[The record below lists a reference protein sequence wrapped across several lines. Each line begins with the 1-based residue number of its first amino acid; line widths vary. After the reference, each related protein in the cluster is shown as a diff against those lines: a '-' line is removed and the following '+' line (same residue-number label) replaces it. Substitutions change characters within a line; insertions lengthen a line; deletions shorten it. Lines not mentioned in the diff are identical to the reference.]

1 MKQFLSILIFL
12 SFLVCST
19 NAQEIQRPESYN
31 YKQGVEALQNND
43 LEKALE
49 FLNKELQEHKDN
61 GYAFVWL
68 AVIRNHLEEYGKALT
83 AANSSIRYIPKEDSV
98 FRALAFSTRGDVF
111 LALEEKE
118 KALADYSSTIE
129 ILPNAAGGYEKRAE
143 FYFTEKKY
151 NLSDKDYQRII
162 ALDPGRT
169 MGYMGLGRNAKK
181 QEKYE
186 EAISQFNYVIKLAPD
201 YAQGYSFRAES
212 YMFLKKYNEAMDD
225 VITALD
231 IDRDKKAFYL
241 LQDLADSAQT
251 IVTAKLKVQINKH
264 PNDYYWPY
272 CLGIIHERSGQ
283 YPIAIKYYKTS
294 LSKEISDVICER
306 IADCLNEAGDYKQ
319 ALAYINQAIQLDST
333 YNYYLMQKANIEYN
347 AGMTKEAIADLDR
360 YISNEPDHYSGYY
373 RRGWFKDNTEDMD
386 GAIEDYTMS
395 IVLEPAYA
403 YAYMNRGIL
412 YWKKNNK
419 DAAVADFKKTIELDT
434 VPNDNSSAQ
443 YAYLYLG
450 QITEAK
456 EWMNKVLEKS
466 TDKGNYY
473 DAACLYSVI
482 GEKEQAIDYLR
493 LALEKGFRRFA
504 HIERDNDLNNIRKLP
519 AFKEL
524 LDKYKRKH
532 LQEVQDLSDKEQLID
547 NYIVNNYKPNK

>member
-1 MKQFLSILIFL
+1 MKQFLSTFMFL

-19 NAQEIQRPESYN
+19 NAQETKRPESYN

-49 FLNKELQEHKDN
+49 YLDKELQEHEDN
-61 GYAFVWL
+61 GYAFVWV
-68 AVIRNHLEEYGKALT
+68 AIIKNHLEEYGKALT
-83 AANSSIRYIPKEDSV
+83 AANSSIRYIPKEDSL
-98 FRALAFSTRGDVF
+98 FRAFAFTTRGDIF
-111 LALEEKE
+111 LALDEKE
-118 KALADYSSTIE
+118 KALADYSTAIE
-129 ILPNAAGGYEKRAE
+129 ILPNEVGSYEKRAE
-143 FYFTEKKY
+143 FYFTEGKY
-151 NLSDKDYQRII
+151 NLSDKDYLRII

-181 QEKYE
+181 QGKYE

-212 YMFLKKYNEAMDD
+212 YIFLKKYNEAMDD
-225 VITALD
+225 MITALD

-251 IVTAKLKVQINKH
+251 IVTAKLKVQTNKY

-272 CLGIIHERSGQ
+272 CLGIIYERSEQ

-294 LSKEISDVICER
+294 LSKEINNVICER

-319 ALAYINQAIQLDST
+319 ALTYIDQAIQLDST
-333 YNYYLMQKANIEYN
+333 YNYYFMQKANIEYN

-360 YISNEPDHYSGYY
+360 YISNKPDHYSGYY
-373 RRGWFKDNTEDMD
+373 RRGWLKDNAEDID

-395 IVLEPAYA
+395 IVLEPSYA

-412 YWKKNNK
+412 YWKKNDK
-419 DAAVADFKKTIELDT
+419 EATIADFKTTIELDT

-443 YAYLYLG
+443 YAYLYLE

-466 TDKGNYY
+466 SDKGNYY
-473 DAACLYSVI
+473 DAACLYSII
-482 GEKEQAIDYLR
+482 GEKKQAIDYLR

-504 HIERDNDLNNIRKLP
+504 HIERDNDLNNIRRLL

-524 LDKYKRKH
+524 LDTYKRKH

-547 NYIVNNYKPNK
+547 NYIVNNYKLNK

>member
-19 NAQEIQRPESYN
+19 NAQETQRLESYN

-49 FLNKELQEHKDN
+49 HLNKELQEHKDN

-68 AVIRNHLEEYGKALT
+68 AVIRNYLEEYGKALT

-186 EAISQFNYVIKLAPD
+186 EAISQFNYVIKLAPN

-251 IVTAKLKVQINKH
+251 IVTAKLKVQTNKH

-294 LSKEISDVICER
+294 LSKEINDVICER
-306 IADCLNEAGDYKQ
+306 ITDCLNEAGDYKQ

-333 YNYYLMQKANIEYN
+333 YNYYFMQKANIEYN

-373 RRGWFKDNTEDMD
+373 RRGWFKDNTGDMD

-395 IVLEPAYA
+395 IVLEPTYA
-403 YAYMNRGIL
+403 YAYTNRGIL

-493 LALEKGFRRFA
+493 LAFEKGFRRFA

-547 NYIVNNYKPNK
+547 NYIVNNYKLNK

>member
-68 AVIRNHLEEYGKALT
+68 AVIRNYLEEYGKALT

-283 YPIAIKYYKTS
+283 YPIAIKY
-294 LSKEISDVICER
+294 
-306 IADCLNEAGDYKQ
+306 
-319 ALAYINQAIQLDST
+319 
-333 YNYYLMQKANIEYN
+333 
-347 AGMTKEAIADLDR
+347 
-360 YISNEPDHYSGYY
+360 
-373 RRGWFKDNTEDMD
+373 
-386 GAIEDYTMS
+386 
-395 IVLEPAYA
+395 
-403 YAYMNRGIL
+403 
-412 YWKKNNK
+412 
-419 DAAVADFKKTIELDT
+419 
-434 VPNDNSSAQ
+434 
-443 YAYLYLG
+443 
-450 QITEAK
+450 
-456 EWMNKVLEKS
+456 
-466 TDKGNYY
+466 
-473 DAACLYSVI
+473 
-482 GEKEQAIDYLR
+482 
-493 LALEKGFRRFA
+493 
-504 HIERDNDLNNIRKLP
+504 
-519 AFKEL
+519 
-524 LDKYKRKH
+524 
-532 LQEVQDLSDKEQLID
+532 
-547 NYIVNNYKPNK
+547 